1 MAHYITAGNYK
12 LAKHLNLINEK
23 LLDVFAGRCKRLIIN
38 MPPQHGKSEL
48 ISRYFPVWYLGHRP
62 EHKII
67 LVSYQGDY
75 AASWGKK
82 ARNVFKEYGE
92 KLFGLKVEGV
102 GSASEWGILG
112 HEGGLKTSGTDGS
125 VTGRTANI
133 MIIDDPHK
141 NEKEALS
148 KLKREQ
154 AWDFFRA
161 TAYTRLAQDG
171 AIIIVMTR
179 WHYDDLT
186 GRILKEEL
194 EGWEVLSLPAIAKE
208 NDPLGRNP
216 GEALWEEKKSIE
228 FLIDQKKTMG
238 SYWFSAEYQQEPI
251 ATEYQIFKP
260 EWWNFY
266 EDKPDCSYSIQ
277 VWDTAFKSGQEND
290 YSVCT
295 TWGVADKK
303 IYLLDMYRGKPI
315 FPDLVRLANAE
326 FNKHKPRV
334 VLIEDAASGQDL
346 IAVLRKEARIPIR
359 AVKAVGKEIRAHIIS
374 PVVESG
380 KVFIPKDAVWLA
392 DYMNEHSEFPH
403 GAHDDIVDTTTIAI
417 QSLAS
422 LVSDSHSKRTAAS
435 SSVKKEKKKREKR
448 FTTY

>member
-23 LLDVFAGRCKRLIIN
+23 LLDVFAGRTKRLIIN

-48 ISRYFPVWYLGHRP
+48 ISRYFPMWYLGHRP
-62 EHKII
+62 DHKII

-82 ARNVFKEYGE
+82 ARNVFKEYGG

-102 GSASEWGILG
+102 GSASEWGIMG
-112 HEGGLKTSGTDGS
+112 HDGGMKTSGVDGS
-125 VTGRTANI
+125 VTGRAANI

-171 AIIIVMTR
+171 AIIIIMTR

-194 EGWEVLSLPAIAKE
+194 DNWEVLSLPAVAKD
-208 NDPLGRNP
+208 NDPMGRQA
-216 GEALWEEKKSIE
+216 GEALWEYKHSIE
-228 FLIDQKKTMG
+228 SLHDKKKTMG

-266 EDKPDCSYSIQ
+266 TETPNCPYVIQ
-277 VWDTAFKSGQEND
+277 VWDTAFKNGQEND
-290 YSVCT
+290 YSVCA
-295 TWGVADKK
+295 TWGVCDKK
-303 IYLLDMYRGKPI
+303 LYLLDLWRGKPI
-315 FPDLVRLANAE
+315 FPDLLRLVVTQYNM
-326 FNKHKPRV
+326 HKPRV
-334 VLIEDAASGQDL
+334 ILIEDAASGQDL
-346 IAVLRKEARIPIR
+346 IPVLRRDTHLPIR
-359 AVKAVGKEIRAHIIS
+359 GVKAIGKEIRAHIVS
-374 PVVESG
+374 PIVESR
-380 KVFIPKDAVWLA
+380 KIFLPESALWLVDFI
-392 DYMNEHSEFPH
+392 NEHSEFPH
-403 GAHDDIVDTTTIAI
+403 GQHDDIVDTTTMAI
-417 QSLAS
+417 QTLSS
-422 LVSDSHSKRTAAS
+422 LVNSAQKTITKAA
-435 SSVKKEKKKREKR
+435 VKKEKKIRNNK
-448 FTTY
+448 FSNY